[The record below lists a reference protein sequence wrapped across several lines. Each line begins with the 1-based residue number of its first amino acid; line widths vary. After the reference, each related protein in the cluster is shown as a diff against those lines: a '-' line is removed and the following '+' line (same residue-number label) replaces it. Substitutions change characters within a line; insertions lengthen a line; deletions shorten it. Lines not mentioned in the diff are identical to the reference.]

1 MRGCVQEVRLQE
13 AQPSRSYL
21 PSWISKPLQRSR
33 QPSYDSEISTS
44 ALPTPNLD
52 NTIHGSLHGAN
63 NFGDKRWQ
71 STGQPQPARR
81 APTPPSLRVLGSSD
95 RWLGREVR
103 LSPRPSAAHIRL
115 SHSVDVECEGPLR
128 YNILSMCSYQMP
140 SEVPLKAL
148 MSGFRRLLKPEL
160 HAGAASA

>member
-1 MRGCVQEVRLQE
+1 MCDTCGIVQEVRLQE

-52 NTIHGSLHGAN
+52 NTIHGSLHGGN

-71 STGQPQPARR
+71 ATGQSQPARR

-95 RWLGREVR
+95 RWLGREVCLGSR
-103 LSPRPSAAHIRL
+103 PVQLLSKSHCGPHMSMVLPSTITFTCAR
-115 SHSVDVECEGPLR
+115 V
-128 YNILSMCSYQMP
+128 Q
-140 SEVPLKAL
+140 
-148 MSGFRRLLKPEL
+148 
-160 HAGAASA
+160 

>member
-1 MRGCVQEVRLQE
+1 MQE

-33 QPSYDSEISTS
+33 QPSYDSEIGTS

-52 NTIHGSLHGAN
+52 NTIHASLHGAS
-63 NFGDKRWQ
+63 NFADKRWQ
-71 STGQPQPARR
+71 GTGQFQTARR

-103 LSPRPSAAHIRL
+103 LSNLPMHAQGTFMA
-115 SHSVDVECEGPLR
+115 GF
-128 YNILSMCSYQMP
+128 SYV
-140 SEVPLKAL
+140 SKA
-148 MSGFRRLLKPEL
+148 
-160 HAGAASA
+160 